1 MIALL
6 ALLIGIAAGLLFQP
20 TLPPVVAPYLPVI
33 VVAALDTVLEG
44 TRSRLEGGYQE
55 GEFIVAFLTNSALA
69 AFVVWVGDRLGTPDL
84 RIGIIIVFGVRMFV
98 SLAAIRRHIFR
109 GP

>member
-1 MIALL
+1 
-6 ALLIGIAAGLLFQP
+6 
-20 TLPPVVAPYLPVI
+20 
-33 VVAALDTVLEG
+33 VLEG
-44 TRSRLEGGYQE
+44 TRTRLEGGYQE

-84 RIGIIIVFGVRMFV
+84 RIGIIIVFGVRMFI
-98 SLAAIRRHIFR
+98 SLAAIRRYVFR

>member
-6 ALLIGIAAGLLFQP
+6 ALLIGIAAGLFFQP

-44 TRSRLEGGYQE
+44 TRTRLEGGYQE

-69 AFVVWVGDRLGTPDL
+69 GFVVWVGDRLGTPDL
-84 RIGIIIVFGVRMFV
+84 RIGIIIVFGVRMFI
-98 SLAAIRRHIFR
+98 SLAAIRRYIFR

>member
-1 MIALL
+1 VIALL
-6 ALLIGIAAGLLFQP
+6 ALLIGIAAGLFFQP

-44 TRSRLEGGYQE
+44 TRTRLEGGYQE

-69 AFVVWVGDRLGTPDL
+69 TFVVWVGDRLGTPDL
-84 RIGIIIVFGVRMFV
+84 RIGIIIVFGVRMFI
-98 SLAAIRRHIFR
+98 SLAAIRRYILR